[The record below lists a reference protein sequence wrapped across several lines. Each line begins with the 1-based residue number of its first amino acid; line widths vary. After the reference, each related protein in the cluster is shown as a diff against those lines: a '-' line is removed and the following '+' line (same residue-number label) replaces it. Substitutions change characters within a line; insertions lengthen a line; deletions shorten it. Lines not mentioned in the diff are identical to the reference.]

1 MSPYNVQFK
10 KRFYQ
15 KNFGG
20 KLFTWKELE
29 HLINIRPL
37 MDEKRVLVLNDEKF
51 RWNDNDVWTIN
62 PDCYP
67 PTLLKELI
75 ETQVCYIKEMS
86 RATEKINAFAAQLE
100 KIYRLPT
107 DAHIYSCKNPDLKHP
122 FGIHFDE
129 SHNVIV
135 QCEGKTNFKVWD
147 KVRGK
152 EQNNCDMKLNEDPLL
167 DVEMNSGDA
176 SWIPAYYPHL
186 ATSRTSRLS
195 VSFPSTE
202 LNDPFLQNR
211 QWVKL

>member
-1 MSPYNVQFK
+1 MKVKFK
-10 KRFYQ
+10 RGYYR
-15 KNFGG
+15 N
-20 KLFTWKELE
+20 LFTWKELST
-29 HLINIRPL
+29 LINIRPL
-37 MDEKRVLVLNDEKF
+37 MSSRHRVEVFSLGKKWKWKNSP
-51 RWNDNDVWTIN
+51 WT
-62 PDCYP
+62 PDPSCYP
-67 PTLLKELI
+67 PSVMKECL
-75 ETQVCYIKEMS
+75 TSYMCQFGDMS
-86 RATEKINAFAAQLE
+86 RCSKKLNDLAKRLEEEYNMTADAQVYTCPNIKL
-100 KIYRLPT
+100 
-107 DAHIYSCKNPDLKHP
+107 DHP

-152 EQNNCDMKLNEDPLL
+152 EQNNCDMKLNEDQLL

-176 SWIPAYYPHL
+176 IWIPAYYPHL